1 MKSNIGNI
9 TKSARIKIY
18 WRRKVMQSPVVNQ
31 AMDILRLLRQVTEG
45 QDSISEKLEKIVE
58 IIAEKMG
65 ADAAACYVAVDDYT
79 LELFASYGFNS
90 GVSHKISMRFGEGLV
105 GEVAQNNRY
114 VAAADAWKHPKFS
127 YKQEMGEEDYKSF
140 LGVPLIRWSRSIGV
154 LTIQNREI
162 HEYSQ
167 LEIDIMETIAMVL
180 SEMIASEEM
189 SDYKKMLIKERG
201 IIDKEKSKGLSLS
214 KGYGMGAAVVHRRR
228 RVVTKIFAEDKDK
241 ELHRLEIAYRQMND
255 DLEKKF
261 TSTQLG
267 IGEHVEILDAY
278 RMFAQDK
285 GWYKKI
291 SGNVQG
297 GLTAE
302 AAIERAYE
310 DMWNRLSATTDT
322 YLKER
327 LHDLRDVSDRLQSY
341 LSGDFGTVEKVDSD
355 DIIVV
360 AQTMGPADLM
370 DYDYTKIRGLIIED
384 GTPTMHVAIVA
395 KALGI
400 PVVAKIKGIFEEIK
414 TGELVAVD
422 GNEGYVYRNPSQQV
436 QEKFKAK
443 ILEKQ
448 KLQQKLSELKAK
460 PSETLD
466 GVKISLYINV
476 GLSFDLDYIES
487 TNCDGIGLYR
497 TEIPFM
503 ASENMPNV
511 ERQVGYYREL
521 MDKAGERKV
530 IFRSLDVGSDKLLPY
545 WSNMGEE
552 NPAIGWRSIRITLDR
567 RAILRKQVRAFLRA
581 AAGKELNVMF
591 PMISNLSEFEEA
603 RETLMLEL
611 EKEKRK
617 GHEVPKKV
625 NVGLMIEVPAIVFQL
640 DEILPK
646 ADFISIGTNDLAQF
660 VFACDRGN
668 PRLTE
673 RYDVLSGPFLSMME
687 LIVSKAA
694 KYGVYC
700 SVCGEMAGNPIEA
713 MALIGLGYRNLSMSG
728 SSFGRVKSM
737 VRSLNV
743 SEISDYVR
751 MLLKSGKKSVRPQ
764 LISYAYDHGIEIY

>member
-1 MKSNIGNI
+1 
-9 TKSARIKIY
+9 
-18 WRRKVMQSPVVNQ
+18 MQSPVVNQ

-45 QDSISEKLEKIVE
+45 QDAISAKLEKIVQ
-58 IIAEKMG
+58 IIAEKMN

-79 LELFASYGFNS
+79 LELFASCGFNN

-105 GEVAQNNRY
+105 GEVAQNNRH

-127 YKQEMGEEDYKSF
+127 YKQELGEEEYKSF

-154 LTIQNREI
+154 LTIQSREV

-180 SEMIASEEM
+180 SEMVASEEM
-189 SDYKKMLIKERG
+189 SEYKKMLIKERG

-214 KGYGMGAAVVHRRR
+214 KGYGMGSAVVHRRR
-228 RVVTKIFAEDKDK
+228 RAVTKIFAEDKDK
-241 ELHRLEIAYRQMND
+241 ELHRLEIAYQQMNE

-291 SGNVQG
+291 AGNVQG

-302 AAIERAYE
+302 AAVERAYE

-341 LSGDFGTVEKVDSD
+341 LSGDFGTVEKVDD
-355 DIIVV
+355 NDIIVV

-370 DYDYTKIRGLIIED
+370 DYDYAKIRGLIIED

-395 KALGI
+395 RALGI

-422 GNEGYVYRNPSQQV
+422 GNDGYVYRNPSQQV
-436 QEKFKAK
+436 QNKFRAK

-448 KLQQKLSELKAK
+448 KLQQKLSELRKK
-460 PSETLD
+460 PSKTLD

-503 ASENMPNV
+503 ASENMPDV
-511 ERQVGYYREL
+511 GRQVGYYQEL
-521 MDKAGERKV
+521 MDKAGDRKV

-545 WSNMGEE
+545 WSDMGEE

-603 RETLMLEL
+603 KETLMLEL

-687 LIVSKAA
+687 TIVSKAD

-700 SVCGEMAGNPIEA
+700 SVCGEMAGSPIEA

-737 VRSLNV
+737 VRSMNV
-743 SEISDYVR
+743 AEVSDYVR
-751 MLLKSGKKSVRPQ
+751 TLLKSGKKSVRPQ

>member
-1 MKSNIGNI
+1 
-9 TKSARIKIY
+9 
-18 WRRKVMQSPVVNQ
+18 MQSPAVNQ

-45 QDSISEKLEKIVE
+45 HDSISDKLEKIVK
-58 IIAEKMG
+58 IIAEKME
-65 ADAAACYVAVDDYT
+65 ADASACYVAVDDYT
-79 LELFASYGFNS
+79 LELFAAYGFNS
-90 GVSHKISMRFGEGLV
+90 EAPHKISLRFGEGLV
-105 GEVAQNNRY
+105 GEVAQNNRH
-114 VAAADAWKHPKFS
+114 VAAADAWKHPNFS
-127 YKQEMGEEDYKSF
+127 YKQELGEDAYKSF

-154 LTIQNREI
+154 LTIQTREV
-162 HEYSQ
+162 HEFTP
-167 LEIDIMETIAMVL
+167 LEIEIMETVAMVL
-180 SEMIASEEM
+180 SEMLASDEM
-189 SDYKKMLIKERG
+189 ADYKKTLTKERG
-201 IIDKEKSKGLSLS
+201 LVDKEKSKGLSLS
-214 KGYGMGAAVVHRRR
+214 KGYGMGSAVVHRRR

-241 ELHRLEIAYRQMND
+241 ELHRLEKAYRQMNE

-261 TSTQLG
+261 ASTQLG

-291 SGNVQG
+291 ANNVQG

-302 AAIERAYE
+302 AAVERSYE
-310 DMWNRLSATTDT
+310 DMWNRLSATTDA

-327 LHDLRDVSDRLQSY
+327 LHDLRDISDRLQSY
-341 LSGDFGTVEKVDSD
+341 LSGDFGAIDKVDSN
-355 DIIVV
+355 DIVVV

-384 GTPTMHVAIVA
+384 GTPTMHVSIVA

-422 GNEGYVYRNPSQQV
+422 GNDGYVYRNPSQAV
-436 QEKFKAK
+436 QAKFKAK
-443 ILEKQ
+443 IAEKQ
-448 KLQQKLSELKAK
+448 KLQEKLAELRKK
-460 PSETLD
+460 PSKTKD
-466 GVKISLYINV
+466 GEKVNLYINV

-503 ASENMPNV
+503 ASEKMPDV
-511 ERQVGYYREL
+511 DRQITYYGEL
-521 MDKAGERKV
+521 MEKAGDRKV

-545 WSNMGEE
+545 WSNIGEE

-603 RETLMLEL
+603 KETLLLEL
-611 EKEKRK
+611 EKEKRR
-617 GHEVPKKV
+617 GREVPKKV
-625 NVGLMIEVPAIVFQL
+625 NVGLMVEVPAIIFQL
-640 DEILPK
+640 DAILPH

-673 RYDVLSGPFLSMME
+673 RYDVLSAPFLTMME
-687 LIVSKAA
+687 TIVRKANQ
-694 KYGVYC
+694 YGVYC

-713 MALIGLGYRNLSMSG
+713 LALIGLGYRNLSMSG
-728 SSFGRVKSM
+728 SSFGKVKSM
-737 VRSLNV
+737 VRSIDA
-743 SEISDYVR
+743 SEVSDYVR
-751 MLLKSGKKSVRPQ
+751 TLLKSGKKSVRPQ